1 MLGICWT
8 RCVILHVKPGSSRT
22 KSGLKR
28 SEASNMADFEFQQ
41 LYNELKNSQSVSE
54 NYGQF
59 LDAMSAL
66 NTEMEDLMQPDE
78 NTCR

>member
-1 MLGICWT
+1 
-8 RCVILHVKPGSSRT
+8 
-22 KSGLKR
+22 
-28 SEASNMADFEFQQ
+28 MADFEFQQ